1 MSERVPEGWLQY
13 KVEQIGPFFNGLTGK
28 TSSDFGKGEPF
39 LNYMQIFKQ
48 QLSYNSGAGFV
59 EILEGEKQNTVQ
71 YGDILFTTSS
81 ETPAEIGMTAVFLE
95 TKWSPYL
102 NSFCFGLRPH
112 KNFPLVPEFANQFF
126 RGDTFREDI
135 RPLAQGSTRYNLSK
149 ENLKQLSITI
159 PPLPEQKRIAS
170 ILTSVD
176 EVIEKTQS
184 LIDKLQDL
192 KTGTMNELL
201 TKGIGHTEF
210 KDSEL
215 GRIPSSWEVKNLP
228 DCLERIVDCEHR
240 TAPEVESS
248 TFYVVSTN
256 AVKAGELLEPQLY
269 KTSEEAYQTWTARET
284 PVSGD
289 VLFTR
294 EAPAGES
301 CCVPEHKKVCL
312 GQRMVLLRPT
322 SSILSSG
329 FLNFFINS
337 DVGKCSIYRLS
348 LGTTVSRINIEDIK
362 KLKIALPS
370 TTEQNSICEIVCS
383 IEVKIQKLVK
393 TRISCQNLKKS
404 LMQDLLTGKVRV
416 TVN

>member
-1 MSERVPEGWLQY
+1 MSERVPEGWSQY

-159 PPLPEQKRIAS
+159 PPLSEQKRIAS

-215 GRIPSSWEVKNLP
+215 GRIPKSWVIDNLGS
-228 DCLERIVDCEHR
+228 CFSL
-240 TAPEVESS
+240 
-248 TFYVVSTN
+248 
-256 AVKAGELLEPQLY
+256 
-269 KTSEEAYQTWTARET
+269 TSGKSK
-284 PVSGD
+284 P
-289 VLFTR
+289 TR
-294 EAPAGES
+294 
-301 CCVPEHKKVCL
+301 L
-312 GQRMVLLRPT
+312 
-322 SSILSSG
+322 LSSNVSKIKSIPVFG
-329 FLNFFINS
+329 GNGITGFTDSALLAKETIVIGRVGEYCGCVHITPKNSWVTDNALYIKEVTKNCDLVFLFHMLNFLNLAKLRNKGGQPLISQQPIS
-337 DVGKCSIYRLS
+337 DLVAAIPP
-348 LGTTVSRINIEDIK
+348 IEEQKKIAAVLTHLDEQHEIGIK
-362 KLKIALPS
+362 KLHQTQS
-370 TTEQNSICEIVCS
+370 
-383 IEVKIQKLVK
+383 
-393 TRISCQNLKKS
+393 LKKS
-404 LMQDLLTGKVRV
+404 LMQDLLTGEVRV
-416 TVN
+416 TVK